1 MTREFLNKVKRLGVY
16 DTRNY
21 RYIAR
26 ACGEYMHI
34 ERLPLKDLGTMSA
47 FDDWE
52 VVAVYAGKKA
62 L

>member
-1 MTREFLNKVKRLGVY
+1 MTREFLDKVKRLGVY

-34 ERLPLKDLGTMSA
+34 ERLPLKDLDTMSA
-47 FDDWE
+47 FDEWD
-52 VVAVYAGKKA
+52 VVAVYTGIQA